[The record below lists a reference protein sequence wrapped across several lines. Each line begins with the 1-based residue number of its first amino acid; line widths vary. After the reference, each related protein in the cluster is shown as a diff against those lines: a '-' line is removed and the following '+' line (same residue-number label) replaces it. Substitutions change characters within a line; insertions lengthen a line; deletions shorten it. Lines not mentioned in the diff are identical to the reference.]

1 MDTPFWNVDTLVN
14 SLLRESNDAK
24 FLFYRFCLIDRKQ
37 HNEASG
43 VPSVNAKTIER
54 IEIKIPSQKE
64 QIVIA
69 TVLSDMDSEIAD
81 LESRLAKTR
90 DLKQSMMQA
99 LLTGRICL
107 PLDAAA

>member
-64 QIVIA
+64 QIAIA

-90 DLKQSMMQA
+90 DLK
-99 LLTGRICL
+99 
-107 PLDAAA
+107 